1 MIMEFTQLPF
11 ESPGKIF
18 RSAMPYSSYDPDGN
32 LIATYQVNEVSMVTM
47 LAGEQ
52 EARRITGRHLIEEY
66 FHQGFE
72 VLNLPIVDFG
82 VPDLDELREVV
93 SEVLSY
99 TYSDGNVAVHCH
111 AGIGR
116 TGMFLACLAK
126 IGMGYAAE
134 ESIQWVRSYIP
145 GAVEMKAQEDLVRMV

>member
-1 MIMEFTQLPF
+1 MDFTQLPF

-32 LIATYQVNEVSMVTM
+32 LIATYQVNKVSMITM

-52 EARRITGRHLIEEY
+52 EARHITGRNLVEEY
-66 FHQGFE
+66 FQQGFE
-72 VLNLPIVDFG
+72 VLNFPIIDFG
-82 VPDLDELREVV
+82 VPDLDELREVI
-93 SEVLSY
+93 SKLLSY
-99 TYSDGNVAVHCH
+99 TQSGGNVAVHCH

-116 TGMFLACLAK
+116 TGMLLACLAK

-145 GAVEMKAQEDLVRMV
+145 GAVEMKVQEDLVRMV